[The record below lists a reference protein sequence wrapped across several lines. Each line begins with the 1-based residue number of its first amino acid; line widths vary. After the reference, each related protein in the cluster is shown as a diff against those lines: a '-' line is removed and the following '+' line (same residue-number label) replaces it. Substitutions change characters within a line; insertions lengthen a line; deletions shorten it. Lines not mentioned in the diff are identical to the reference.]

1 MSREENLCKEVLGAL
16 AGPAPLLMEADLVL
30 RGGRVLTLVPEQ
42 PEVEA
47 VAIRG
52 NRVLAVG
59 TESELKAYLGP
70 QTEVIDA
77 QGLTVV
83 PGLTDTHLHLLHYGF
98 ALNQVDL
105 GGVRSVGELRR
116 RVADFVA
123 QRKIKP
129 GRWVLGRGWDQN
141 LLAEGRLPRK
151 EDLDGIAPENPML
164 LSRICGH
171 AALLNRRGLEA
182 AGLTAAT
189 PDPEGGRL
197 QRGEG
202 GELTGI
208 VFELGAIG
216 LVQRA
221 IPAAGP
227 ADLEEALALATA
239 RAAQAG
245 LTEAH
250 SDDLGSAGGFAR
262 AAAAYTALAKG
273 GRLPLRIRMALLVG
287 SLGELKDVLA
297 AAQDW
302 QSPSELISLGPIKI
316 VSDGSL
322 GARTAALEEPYSDA
336 PGERGLMN
344 FAAEE
349 LKEMVTLAHQAGF
362 QVAVHVIGDRAARL
376 ALEAVEA
383 AQARYPRPDAR
394 HRLVHCQIMNPA
406 LWEKMRALG
415 VAGDVQPRFV
425 ASDWPMVESRV
436 GKERARTSY
445 AWKSMLARGL
455 HLAGGS
461 DCPVEPLD
469 PLLGLHAAIART
481 DPAGNPAGG
490 WQPAEKLA
498 PLTALGLFTEGAA
511 YVARAEGERGRLAP
525 GYLADLTAFAGD
537 YLAAPEETAL
547 ANDVRLTIS
556 AGRVVY
562 RRS

>member
-1 MSREENLCKEVLGAL
+1 MSSEENLCKEVLGAL
-16 AGPAPLLMEADLVL
+16 AGSAPLLMEADLVL

-47 VAIRG
+47 VAVRG

-262 AAAAYTALAKG
+262 AAAAYTALAEG
-273 GRLPLRIRMALLVG
+273 GRLPLRIRMELLVG

-349 LKEMVTLAHQAGF
+349 LREMVTLAH
-362 QVAVHVIGDRAARL
+362 
-376 ALEAVEA
+376 
-383 AQARYPRPDAR
+383 
-394 HRLVHCQIMNPA
+394 
-406 LWEKMRALG
+406 
-415 VAGDVQPRFV
+415 
-425 ASDWPMVESRV
+425 
-436 GKERARTSY
+436 
-445 AWKSMLARGL
+445 
-455 HLAGGS
+455 
-461 DCPVEPLD
+461 
-469 PLLGLHAAIART
+469 
-481 DPAGNPAGG
+481 
-490 WQPAEKLA
+490 
-498 PLTALGLFTEGAA
+498 
-511 YVARAEGERGRLAP
+511 
-525 GYLADLTAFAGD
+525 
-537 YLAAPEETAL
+537 
-547 ANDVRLTIS
+547 
-556 AGRVVY
+556 
-562 RRS
+562 